1 MKKSILIIILLFN
14 GCGFKVVNQSD
25 MSNYYIAEIR
35 TKGDKKIN
43 FDLKNKL
50 NWRSGNIEKERIILT
65 IETSKNKKVKEKN
78 NKNEITKYIL
88 SVSLT
93 IQIENQIQNIKSV
106 NMKEEQDFRVGSLYS
121 DTIKNE
127 KEAIK
132 QLTDKLFQNI
142 AKEISSINK

>member
-1 MKKSILIIILLFN
+1 MKKSILIIILLIY

-25 MSNYYIAEIR
+25 ITNYYIEEIK

-50 NWRSGNIEKERIILT
+50 KLKSGNFEKERIILT
-65 IETSKNKKVKEKN
+65 IETYKNKKVKEKN
-78 NKNEITKYIL
+78 NKNIITKYIL

-93 IQIENQIQNIKSV
+93 MQIENKDRDVRSIQII
-106 NMKEEQDFRVGSLYS
+106 EEQDFNVSSLYS
-121 DTIKNE
+121 NTIKNE

-132 QLTDKLFQNI
+132 QLTEKLFQNI
-142 AKEISSINK
+142 VKEISSLNQ

>member
-1 MKKSILIIILLFN
+1 MRKSILIIILLIY

-25 MSNYYIAEIR
+25 ITNYYIEEIK

-50 NWRSGNIEKERIILT
+50 NLKSGNFEKERIILT
-65 IETSKNKKVKEKN
+65 IETNKNKKVKEKN
-78 NKNEITKYIL
+78 NKNVITKYIL

-93 IQIENQIQNIKSV
+93 LQIENKDRDVKSIQII
-106 NMKEEQDFRVGSLYS
+106 EEQDFNVSSLYS
-121 DTIKNE
+121 NTIKNE

-132 QLTDKLFQNI
+132 QLTEKLFQNI
-142 AKEISSINK
+142 VKEISSLNQ